1 MSIKMHKFK
10 IEPTGITT
18 AKTYIDNK
26 QVHLTA
32 VDIRLRPDEVPTVTV
47 DLLSGAPETEVEALL
62 ELTDDNLLQMVKRRL
77 DNEEFRKKLEEMM
90 IL

>member
-1 MSIKMHKFK
+1 MSIKLHKIK
-10 IEPTGITT
+10 IEPMGVTT
-18 AKTYIDNK
+18 AKTYIDDK
-26 QVHLTA
+26 QVYLTA

-77 DNEEFRKKLEEMM
+77 DNEEFREKLEGM
-90 IL
+90 I